1 MLGGQMAVLAGIDE
15 AGYGP
20 LLGPLVSAVTV
31 FRVPNALLDK
41 SLWNVLTSSVTS
53 RPGKRAGRLAITDSK
68 KLFTRRDGLARLER
82 SALTFMHLLAKPTGH
97 LSQLLSSLGDG
108 CHQQMN
114 NYPWYQDQSVQ
125 LPHAADPQD
134 LATSLNALRLDTQR
148 NEIAFLG
155 ARTQVLLVGRYN
167 ELTERTRNKS
177 AVLFGLVGKYI
188 DRLVKAYASEGLVIY
203 ADKLGGRSHYRSHLQ
218 QMFDGWDL
226 RILQETDK
234 ASSYQLS
241 KNSLSWQVHF
251 QAKADAAH
259 LPVALASIYAK
270 YVREL
275 FMSLLNR
282 YWCGEVA
289 DLRPTA
295 GYYTDGRRF
304 LADIDHHC
312 KRLNTPMSHLV
323 RVR

>member
-1 MLGGQMAVLAGIDE
+1 
-15 AGYGP
+15 
-20 LLGPLVSAVTV
+20 
-31 FRVPNALLDK
+31 
-41 SLWNVLTSSVTS
+41 
-53 RPGKRAGRLAITDSK
+53 
-68 KLFTRRDGLARLER
+68 
-82 SALTFMHLLAKPTGH
+82 
-97 LSQLLSSLGDG
+97 
-108 CHQQMN
+108 MN
-114 NYPWYQDQSVQ
+114 DYPWYQGQSVP
-125 LPHAADPQD
+125 LPHAADGQD
-134 LATSLNALRLDTQR
+134 LATCLNALSLDTKR
-148 NEIAFLG
+148 NKIAFLG

-167 ELTERTRNKS
+167 QLAEKTRNKS

-188 DRLVKAYASEGLVIY
+188 DRLVKAYAHQSLVIY

-218 QMFDGWDL
+218 QLFDRWDL

-241 KNSLSWQVHF
+241 KNSLSWQIHF
-251 QAKADAAH
+251 EAKSDAKH

-282 YWCGEVA
+282 YWCAHVA

-295 GYYTDGRRF
+295 GYYTDGQRF

-312 KRLNTPMSHLV
+312 KRLKTPMAKLV

>member
-1 MLGGQMAVLAGIDE
+1 MAVLAGIDE

-20 LLGPLVSAVTV
+20 LLGPLVSAVTA
-31 FRVPNALLDK
+31 FRVPNSLLDK
-41 SLWNVLTSSVTS
+41 SLWNVLSSSITS
-53 RPGKRAGRLAITDSK
+53 RPAKRLGRLAVTDSK

-82 SALTFMHLLAKPTGH
+82 PALTFMHLLAKPTSH
-97 LSQLLSSLGDG
+97 LSQLLSALGDG
-108 CHQQMN
+108 CHPQMN
-114 NYPWYQDQSVQ
+114 NYPWYQGQSIS

-134 LATSLNALRLDTQR
+134 LATCLNALSLDTGR
-148 NEIAFLG
+148 NEITFLG

-167 ELTERTRNKS
+167 ELAEKTRNKS
-177 AVLFGLVGKYI
+177 AVLFGLVGQYI
-188 DRLVKAYASEGLVIY
+188 DRLVKAYASEGLVIH
-203 ADKLGGRSHYRSHLQ
+203 ADKLGGRTHYRSHLQ
-218 QMFDGWDL
+218 QLFDSWDL

-241 KNSLSWQVHF
+241 QNSLSWQIHF
-251 QAKADAAH
+251 QAKADADH

-282 YWCGEVA
+282 YWCAQVA

-312 KRLNTPMSHLV
+312 KRLKTPMHHLV